1 MGVIWNTNPS
11 YGNLIVIWL
20 TTISTAKVTCLI
32 GSYIKAKLPAQKTV
46 MDLVSMFF
54 MKLFLLAC
62 VFLSVINS
70 ILTFYS
76 DSGETIAVSASWF
89 MFYLGQ
95 TIRLEALAIV
105 ILQLLCTNY
114 LWLLESSTFEKI
126 FTGAI
131 FIAIPIL
138 ALMSAFLM
146 SYLGYTPPVWY
157 GLLRG
162 QDSVTL
168 DGIPLLIRFIS
179 ISIVTV
185 FYILSRLSFRIIHQC
200 EHNPNYII
208 RLDILAFCA
217 FQSVLT
223 NLLAPSYLPTMLSL
237 ISLQFTLLISLSH
250 SGIRDYVLNRPL
262 IRTLANFYRTRLSRR
277 VDNLHTVRV

>member
-1 MGVIWNTNPS
+1 MGLIWNTNPS
-11 YGNLIVIWL
+11 YGNLIVSWL
-20 TTISTAKVTCLI
+20 TTIATVKVTCLVA
-32 GSYIKAKLPAQKTV
+32 SYIESKLPAHKTV

-54 MKLFLLAC
+54 LKLVLLGC
-62 VFLSVINS
+62 VSSSVFNS

-76 DSGETIAVSASWF
+76 DSGETIAVSASWL
-89 MFYLGQ
+89 MFYLAQ
-95 TIRLEALAIV
+95 TSRLEALAIV

-114 LWLLESSTFEKI
+114 PWLLESSTFEKI
-126 FTGAI
+126 FKGAI
-131 FIAIPIL
+131 FIAIPTL

-157 GLLRG
+157 ELLRG

-168 DGIPLLIRFIS
+168 DGIPLLIRIIS

-185 FYILSRLSFRIIHQC
+185 FYIISRLSFRIIHHC

-208 RLDILAFCA
+208 RLDIIACCA
-217 FQSVLT
+217 FQNVLT
-223 NLLAPSYLPTMLSL
+223 NLLAPSYLPTMFNL

-250 SGIRDYVLNRPL
+250 SGIRDYALNRPL
-262 IRTLANFYRTRLSRR
+262 IRPLANFYRTRLSRR
-277 VDNLHTVRV
+277 VDSLHTVRV